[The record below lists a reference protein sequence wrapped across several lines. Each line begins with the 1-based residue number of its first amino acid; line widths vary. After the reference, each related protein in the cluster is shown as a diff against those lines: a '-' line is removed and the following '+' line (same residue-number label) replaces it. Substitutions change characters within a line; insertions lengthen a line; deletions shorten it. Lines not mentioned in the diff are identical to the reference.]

1 MIKML
6 NEAVRIALLSG
17 VFIDIKRLTIF
28 IVPMQFTEN
37 S

>member
-1 MIKML
+1 MITML
-6 NEAVRIALLSG
+6 NKAVQISLLSV

>member
-6 NEAVRIALLSG
+6 NEAVRIALLSV
-17 VFIDIKRLTIF
+17 VFIDIKRLAIF

>member
-6 NEAVRIALLSG
+6 NEAVRIALLSV